1 MKRLQ
6 ILVPEETYER
16 IKREAKRREW
26 TVAELVRR
34 GVEKQLEHGVDAPR
48 IKPKITPVNLGV
60 PKVPD
65 TEWRDY
71 ANDRG
76 IDALS

>member
-16 IKREAKRREW
+16 LRKEAKRREW
-26 TVAELVRR
+26 TVAEVVRR
-34 GVEKQLEHGVDAPR
+34 GLEKQLESAVDVPRQEAAFPTGDLGNFLAP
-48 IKPKITPVNLGV
+48 VS
-60 PKVPD
+60 
-65 TEWRDY
+65 EWREI

-76 IDALS
+76 L

>member
-16 IKREAKRREW
+16 LRKEAKRREW
-26 TVAELVRR
+26 TVAEVVRR
-34 GVEKQLEHGVDAPR
+34 GLEKQLESAVDGPSVV
-48 IKPKITPVNLGV
+48 PKITPGNLGV
-60 PKVPD
+60 PKVPVS
-65 TEWRDY
+65 EWREY

-76 IDALS
+76 LDALD

>member
-16 IKREAKRREW
+16 IRLEAKRREW
-26 TVAELVRR
+26 TVAEVVRR
-34 GVEKQLEHGVDAPR
+34 GLEKQLESAVEGAAPAPG
-48 IKPKITPVNLGV
+48 ILTANLGA
-60 PKVPD
+60 PKLPD
-65 TEWRDY
+65 SEWREL

-76 IDALS
+76 LDALS